1 MNILSIISQIQAE
14 KRERNIVPSYV
25 LFNELL
31 KSSKLSSEYLNTELK
46 KLRIEGKIRRGK
58 TINDIWIE
66 IIK

>member
-31 KSSKLSSEYLNTELK
+31 KSSKLSREYLNTELK

>member
-14 KRERNIVPSYV
+14 KRERNIVPSHV

-31 KSSKLSSEYLNTELK
+31 KRSKLSSEYLNTELK